1 MAYKLKSIK
10 QRTGFVN
17 TYYDVLIHKQ
27 AKPVGTKQGY
37 MNYDVTEKTFKTEE
51 DFEKYLNENY
61 PTGTIKKTYQDT
73 VSGETYE
80 SGFIIAYNSE
90 EYDSDKGKYVKY
102 HHQDWFAV
110 NKVESRDTEVKITKT
125 KLKQEN

>member
-17 TYYDVLIHKQ
+17 NYYEVLIHKQ
-27 AKPVGTKQGY
+27 AKPIGSKGEYQT
-37 MNYDVTEKTFKTEE
+37 YDTHEETFKTEE

-61 PTGTIKKTYQDT
+61 RLGKIEKTYQDT
-73 VSGETYE
+73 VSGESYE

-90 EYDSDKGKYVKY
+90 EYDRDSGKYVKY
-102 HHQDWFAV
+102 HNKDWFDV
-110 NKVESRDTEVKITKT
+110 RKVESRDTEVKITKT
-125 KLKQEN
+125 KLKQEE